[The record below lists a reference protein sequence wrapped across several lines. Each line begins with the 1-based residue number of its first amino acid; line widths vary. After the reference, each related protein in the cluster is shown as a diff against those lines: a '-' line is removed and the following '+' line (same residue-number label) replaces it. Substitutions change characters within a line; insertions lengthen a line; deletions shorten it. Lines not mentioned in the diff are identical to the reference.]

1 MSPKSVQIVQNDRNF
16 DPKTGKFVKSKN
28 ENHVT
33 QVLFHKTQN
42 H

>member
-1 MSPKSVQIVQNDRNF
+1 MYQKPMKIVQNDRNF
-16 DPKTGKFVKSKN
+16 DPKTGKSAHSKN

-33 QVLFHKTQN
+33 HVLLHKTEN

>member
-1 MSPKSVQIVQNDRNF
+1 MKIVQNDRNF
-16 DPKTGKFVKSKN
+16 DLKTGKSAHSKN

-33 QVLFHKTQN
+33 QHKTEN